1 MTAKHGWTDSSR
13 GAVLDDIL
21 AAPVGEVLSV
31 DGLSLADLRV
41 ELGADEPALTRRRLI
56 LLPIAPAASASAV
69 AEAVISGLGDVAL
82 NLWPFWY
89 GDAPLTKG
97 GSDTLGRMAAAAA
110 ARRAATSVRGALL
123 SWAQSAAQLAAQ
135 GRRPQVLQT
144 PIAIQLEQLGRVIA
158 PDGLVIATEIVPSA
172 LSPAQAV
179 ALVHALEWIAR
190 NLGGTV
196 VALFTRPPAQP
207 DLFLRIRHRGLCVS
221 GAAVEGLSGAGAG
234 AVSGGL
240 ADDRVWLL
248 PWRGR
253 PHPLSAVEKRM
264 ASLLGAD
271 AELGPLFHFNQA
283 VETVRGS
290 RPKVD
295 IIWPAG
301 RLVVELDGYADHGTR
316 AAFVRD
322 RHRDYELTLSG
333 YTVLRLPNDEIM
345 QDCWLALEKIRDLVR
360 HRRQVLPQE
369 ATGG

>member
-1 MTAKHGWTDSSR
+1 M
-13 GAVLDDIL
+13 LDHIL
-21 AAPVGEVLSV
+21 AAPVGEVLSL

-56 LLPIAPAASASAV
+56 LVPIAPAVSASAV
-69 AEAVISGLGDVAL
+69 AEAVVSSLADVAL
-82 NLWPFWY
+82 KLWPFWY

-97 GSDTLGRMAAAAA
+97 GTDTLGRMAAAAA
-110 ARRAATSVRGALL
+110 VRRAAAPVGGALL
-123 SWAQSAAQLAAQ
+123 SWADAAAQLAAQ
-135 GRRPQVLQT
+135 GRRPEVLRT

-172 LSPAQAV
+172 LSLAQAV
-179 ALVHALEWIAR
+179 TFVHALEWIAR
-190 NLGGTV
+190 NLKGTV
-196 VALFTRPPAQP
+196 VALFSRPPANP
-207 DLFLRIRHRGLCVS
+207 DPFLRIRHRGLRVS
-221 GAAVEGLSGAGAG
+221 GALEDGPSEAGAQ
-234 AVSGGL
+234 SGGL
-240 ADDRVWLL
+240 ADDPVWFL

-271 AELGPLFHFNQA
+271 AELGPLFQFNQA

-333 YTVLRLPNDEIM
+333 YTVLRLPNDEIVR
-345 QDCWLALEKIRDLVR
+345 DCWLALEKIRDLVR
-360 HRRQVLPQE
+360 HRREVLPQE
-369 ATGG
+369 ARGG